1 MRTVFLLCF
10 LMFGISSFGQE
21 SFGGNSSI
29 KGASSEKFNNRKIVQ
44 KLRTL
49 DNQRAVAIGLDVSL
63 GLFGVHRMYLGT
75 DLKVPVIYT
84 STIGGGGVLWLV
96 DLWLLIAVKD
106 ITPFKNNSNVFMW
119 NTAR

>member
-96 DLWLLIAVKD
+96 DLGLLIAVKD